1 MSFQT
6 FKVFLFLIIP
16 FGFFTLAAAQPVAE
30 VVQNKVMVKYKPGT
44 DKQTREQI
52 EQRHSLSQVSEI
64 KLFSIHV
71 YEFDAK
77 NATADD
83 LCNKLHKE
91 PAIDIATPDHV
102 RAASSVN
109 DTEFNKQWYLNN
121 TGQNVNG
128 KSGPPDIDIRWKNAQ
143 NIYNPKQKIKVAV
156 VDSGVNM
163 LHPEIVG
170 QINFDFNYDYYSLD
184 EYPFDENGHGTLV
197 AGIICSS
204 INNQTGV
211 SGITNSVELIS
222 YRVFD
227 QFGRSGTPKYRVGG
241 TSVSD
246 TLLALAAA
254 VNSGAKIINLSLGG
268 LGYNQLEKDA
278 YDSLI
283 QHNVIAVIAAGNG
296 GEDGRGDNNDST
308 PTYPA
313 SYPSDAIISVAALQR
328 NGGLSNFSNYGVN
341 SVDIAAPGE
350 DIYGPDVT
358 RRTIFYENFDGGAS
372 GWNVG
377 RNPGDASFT
386 NWAIDTY
393 DGING
398 FLTDRLYGSTYYSGT
413 DTWVKSPLIS
423 LTNTIGSRLEFD
435 SYLSIGDDWLV
446 VEVSDDGYN
455 WYADQYFYGLSTSG
469 YSLQQVDISHLD
481 GYSGYFRFRFVS
493 NYYYNDYGIL
503 IDNFKISGVDLVNSS
518 GAKYQYNNGTS
529 FAAPIVAGAAAMI
542 WTHRPDLS
550 AQKVREI
557 LLQSGR
563 SIDLLSGKISTGKMV
578 DAHAALL
585 LASSQPVLDLP
596 PSITSQPASV
606 SVTAGASASFSV
618 SANGTSPSY
627 QWYKNGSPISGAT
640 GASYTIPSAQASDA
654 GNYTVT
660 VFNTAGS
667 VSSNTAT
674 LTVNSAPP
682 PPPVVTAPSITSQPT
697 SVSVTAGASA
707 SFSVSAAGT
716 SPSYQ
721 WYKDGNAISGATG
734 ASHTISN
741 AQASDAGS
749 YSVLVSNS
757 AGSVSSNAATL
768 TVAPPPVSITS
779 DLSTVSVPIKKLIPR
794 FMVTTNFGAK
804 TFAAKRLP
812 KGLKLNTKTGVISG
826 KPTKKGTYTV
836 TLTARKMKG
845 KKVEQQATATK
856 VYVVY

>member
-1 MSFQT
+1 
-6 FKVFLFLIIP
+6 
-16 FGFFTLAAAQPVAE
+16 
-30 VVQNKVMVKYKPGT
+30 
-44 DKQTREQI
+44 
-52 EQRHSLSQVSEI
+52 
-64 KLFSIHV
+64 
-71 YEFDAK
+71 
-77 NATADD
+77 
-83 LCNKLHKE
+83 
-91 PAIDIATPDHV
+91 V

-163 LHPEIVG
+163 LHPEIAG

-254 VNSGAKIINLSLGG
+254 VDSGAKIINLSLGG

-278 YDSLI
+278 YDLLI

-328 NGGLSNFSNYGVN
+328 SGGLSNFSNYGVN

-350 DIYGPDVT
+350 DIYGPDVS
-358 RRTIFYENFDGGAS
+358 RRNILYENFDGDAI

-386 NWAIDTY
+386 NWAIDSY
-393 DGING
+393 DGVNY
-398 FLTDRLYGSTYYSGT
+398 FLTDRLYGFRYGSTYYSWA
-413 DTWVKSPLIS
+413 DTWVRSPLIN
-423 LTNTIGSRLEFD
+423 LTNSIGSRLEFET
-435 SYLSIGDDWLV
+435 YLSIGDDWLV
-446 VEVSDDGYN
+446 VEISDDGYN
-455 WYADQYFYGLSTSG
+455 WYANKYYYGLSTSG

-606 SVTAGASASFSV
+606 SVTAGSSASFSV
-618 SANGTSPSY
+618 SAAGTSPSY

-667 VSSNTAT
+667 VTSNAAT

-716 SPSYQ
+716 SLSYQ
-721 WYKDGNAISGATG
+721 WYKNGSAISGATG

-741 AQASDAGS
+741 AQASDAGN
-749 YSVLVSNS
+749 YTVTAFNT

-768 TVAPPPVSITS
+768 TVNSAPPPPPVVTAPSIISHPSGLNVTAGASATFSVSANGTSPSYQWYKNGSPISGATGASYTIPSAQASDAGNYTVNVANSAGTATSNAATLTVGPPPPGITS
-779 DLSTVSVPIKKLIPR
+779 DLSTVSVPKGKLIPR
-794 FMVTTNFGAK
+794 FTITTNFGAK
-804 TFAAKRLP
+804 SFAAKGLP
-812 KGLKLNTKTGVISG
+812 KGLKLNAKNGVISG
-826 KPTKKGTYTV
+826 KPTKPGTYTV

-856 VYVVY
+856 VVIVY

>member
-1 MSFQT
+1 MT
-6 FKVFLFLIIP
+6 PRIFKIFLFLIIP
-16 FGFFTLAAAQPVAE
+16 FGFFTLSAAQPVAE

-52 EQRHSLSQVSEI
+52 EQRHSLSLVSEI

-77 NATADD
+77 NVTADD
-83 LCNKLHKE
+83 LCNKLHQE

-121 TGQNVNG
+121 TGQTVNG
-128 KSGPPDIDIRWKNAQ
+128 KSGPSGIDIRWNNAQ

-163 LHPEIVG
+163 LHPEIAG
-170 QINFDFNYDYYSLD
+170 QINFEFDYDYYSSD

-204 INNQTGV
+204 INNQVGV

-227 QFGRSGTPKYRVGG
+227 QFGRSGTPKYRLGG

-254 VNSGAKIINLSLGG
+254 VDSGAKIINLSLGG

-278 YDSLI
+278 YDLLI

-328 NGGLSNFSNYGVN
+328 SGGLSNFSNYGVN

-358 RRTIFYENFDGGAS
+358 RRTIFYENFDGDVS
-372 GWNVG
+372 GWNIG
-377 RNPGDASFT
+377 RNADDASFT
-386 NWAIDTY
+386 NWAIDSY
-393 DGING
+393 DGVNG

-413 DTWVKSPLIS
+413 DTWVASPFIN
-423 LTNTIGSRLEFD
+423 LTNTIGSRLEFE

-455 WYADQYFYGLSTSG
+455 WYADQYYYGLSTSG

-493 NYYYNDYGIL
+493 NYFYNDYGIL
-503 IDNFKISGVDLVNSS
+503 IDNFKISGVDLFNSS

-557 LLQSGR
+557 ILQSGR

-585 LASSQPVLDLP
+585 LASSQPVLDTL
-596 PSITSQPASV
+596 PSIISHPSGLN
-606 SVTAGASASFSV
+606 VTAGASASFSV

-627 QWYKNGSPISGAT
+627 QWYKNGSPISNAT
-640 GASYTIPSAQASDA
+640 ASSYTIASVQASDA
-654 GNYTVT
+654 GNYTVI
-660 VFNTAGS
+660 
-667 VSSNTAT
+667 
-674 LTVNSAPP
+674 
-682 PPPVVTAPSITSQPT
+682 VT
-697 SVSVTAGASA
+697 
-707 SFSVSAAGT
+707 
-716 SPSYQ
+716 
-721 WYKDGNAISGATG
+721 
-734 ASHTISN
+734 
-741 AQASDAGS
+741 
-749 YSVLVSNS
+749 NS
-757 AGSVSSNAATL
+757 AGTVTSNEAVLNLLGITSNLDRLTLKVATAMSYNVTSYPAAT
-768 TVAPPPVSITS
+768 SY
-779 DLSTVSVPIKKLIPR
+779 
-794 FMVTTNFGAK
+794 
-804 TFAAKRLP
+804 AAKSLP
-812 KGLKLNTKTGVISG
+812 TGLKINAKTGVISG
-826 KPTKKGTYTV
+826 TPTKAGEYTV
-836 TLTARKMKG
+836 TLQALRKGAATMIAVKTFR
-845 KKVEQQATATK
+845 VLQIPTFTLPATATVTRNKAFKLAPK
-856 VYVVY
+856 VLAYPTANFSVFSGVLPEGITLNSTTGHISGSTGDLIGNYPVTIRGSNEAGTTDKKTVFVVK